1 MYEIVNKFSGQYL
14 ITSQRMYDSNRRYI
28 FSMRHSTSH
37 TPGNKWRLKY
47 EKIGNCYLVTSRD
60 FPTEYLYVDHYM
72 DKTQTLNVF
81 LTSDKE
87 KLDAYDSDAYKWAF
101 ILLQDGSF
109 YIKNL
114 FKQQYL
120 YEFYYDFDTN
130 GNQYV
135 FVSKNISA
143 WTKLNNDKRKWI
155 LK

>member
-1 MYEIVNKFSGQYL
+1 
-14 ITSQRMYDSNRRYI
+14 
-28 FSMRHSTSH
+28 
-37 TPGNKWRLKY
+37 
-47 EKIGNCYLVTSRD
+47 
-60 FPTEYLYVDHYM
+60 M